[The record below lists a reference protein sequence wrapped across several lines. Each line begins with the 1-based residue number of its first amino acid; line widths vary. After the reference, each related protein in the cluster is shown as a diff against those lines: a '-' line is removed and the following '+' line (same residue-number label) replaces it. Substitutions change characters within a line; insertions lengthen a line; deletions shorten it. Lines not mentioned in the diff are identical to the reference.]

1 MAGIFEL
8 FFLSQT
14 GNYFSALHW
23 HLSHSL
29 SRVDV
34 LQSAK
39 ILIQKEKMTLKS
51 NEKKRQ
57 EITYC

>member
-39 ILIQKEKMTLKS
+39 ILIQKEKMTLNS
-51 NEKKRQ
+51 TEK
-57 EITYC
+57 